1 MTIKT
6 GAVVRQIT
14 PAPIVGVVKER
25 RFNDSHDQM
34 EYLVESPDSDGD
46 GAPQT
51 HWFLESQIEATGEAA

>member
-1 MTIKT
+1 MPIKT
-6 GAVVRQIT
+6 GAVVRQIL
-14 PAPIVGVVKER
+14 PAPITGVVVER
-25 RFNDSHDQM
+25 KFNESHEQM